1 MLVSNVTLLL
11 NISYKAEIS
20 IKGEEGK
27 YNICGCFEKTEKYH
41 SEPTDHSL
49 QEEKKSF
56 KIERETGRKN
66 LVRVERK
73 GQGFRRKDTGEIRC
87 NSLFKSVLRRDLC
100 QHNLIKWE
108 ESKTM
113 QRKTVTWGKIN
124 TEENQRKNFIQFAAR
139 ARHVRASQMLGNFHY
154 YLSET
159 ITHLILL

>member
-1 MLVSNVTLLL
+1 MWVFR
-11 NISYKAEIS
+11 K
-20 IKGEEGK
+20 
-27 YNICGCFEKTEKYH
+27 
-41 SEPTDHSL
+41 DR
-49 QEEKKSF
+49 
-56 KIERETGRKN
+56 KIPFGAYWPQSTGRKEIIQN
-66 LVRVERK
+66 RKRNRKEKSEVRVERK

-113 QRKTVTWGKIN
+113 QRKTVTGGKIN